1 MFLGFFDDFFFD
13 FSVLIN
19 PQDPTKSREFTIENP
34 IVNFMNSHGSWCFV
48 KIEKS
53 QTKSSKNHRNM
64 IIVFLH
70 HLKRLK
76 NVHSFLQL
84 GGLAIKISDGFQE
97 TAPLHGPS
105 YISCS
110 REQLLERRS
119 WSWSGASRFL
129 TK

>member
-1 MFLGFFDDFFFD
+1 MK
-13 FSVLIN
+13 I
-19 PQDPTKSREFTIENP
+19 K
-34 IVNFMNSHGSWCFV
+34 NFP
-48 KIEKS
+48 KKA
-53 QTKSSKNHRNM
+53 SKNLKTM
-64 IIVFLH
+64 LTVFLY

-110 REQLLERRS
+110 REPLLERL
-119 WSWSGASRFL
+119 GVVDETL
-129 TK
+129 IK